1 MQFEY
6 KGLSGINGPLVVIEG
21 VRGIGYEEICEI
33 RLDDGSKKIGRVIE
47 LVGDKAIVQ
56 VFEGTIG
63 LSLNN
68 TRTKFEGKP
77 MEIGLS
83 KEIIGRVFNGS
94 GEPIDGLGPIFA
106 EKDKSRLQTVPEKLY
121 SYGYFQYRRTYDAY
135 PRTETS
141 RIFGIGY
148 VS

>member
-68 TRTKFEGKP
+68 TRTKFVGKP

-94 GEPIDGLGPIFA
+94 G
-106 EKDKSRLQTVPEKLY
+106 
-121 SYGYFQYRRTYDAY
+121 
-135 PRTETS
+135 
-141 RIFGIGY
+141 
-148 VS
+148 

>member
-106 EKDKSRLQTVPEKLY
+106 DGTR
-121 SYGYFQYRRTYDAY
+121 
-135 PRTETS
+135 ET
-141 RIFGIGY
+141 IFIRVFP
-148 VS
+148 VSTHL